1 MSRIGKKPVVVPN
14 GVTADIKDSV
24 ITVKGPKGELVKS
37 FPEGITVKVE
47 NNEIVV
53 ERPSDEKKYRAYH
66 GLSRAL
72 ISNMVVGVTEGYEIS
87 LQIVGVGFQGEV
99 KSNKRILLSL
109 GYSHQILMD
118 APEGIEFSMT
128 RDIIKVSGID
138 KQKVG
143 EVAAQIRKLRKPEPY
158 KGKGIRYVGEQI
170 QRKAGKT
177 AGAGV

>member
-1 MSRIGKKPVVVPN
+1 MSRIGKKPIPLPN
-14 GVTADIKDSV
+14 GVTVDIKDNV

-37 FPEGITVKVE
+37 FPEGITAKTE
-47 NNEIVV
+47 NNEVIV
-53 ERPSDEKKYRAYH
+53 ERPSDEKKFRAYH
-66 GLSRAL
+66 GLTRSL
-72 ISNMVVGVTEGYEIS
+72 IANMVVGVTEGYEIA

-99 KSNKRILLSL
+99 RGNSRILLSL

-118 APEGIEFSMT
+118 APEGIEFSVA
-128 RDIIKVSGID
+128 RDIIKVTGID

-177 AGAGV
+177 AGA

>member
-1 MSRIGKKPVVVPN
+1 MSRIGKKPIPLPN
-14 GVTADIKDSV
+14 GVTVDIKDNV
-24 ITVKGPKGELVKS
+24 ITVKGPKGELVKA
-37 FPEGITVKVE
+37 FPEGITAKTE
-47 NNEIVV
+47 NNDVIV

-66 GLSRAL
+66 GLTRAL
-72 ISNMVVGVTEGYEIS
+72 IANMVLGVTEGYEIT

-99 KSNKRILLSL
+99 RGNKRLLLSL

-118 APEGIEFSMT
+118 APEGIQFSVA
-128 RDIIKVSGID
+128 RDIIKVTGID

-177 AGAGV
+177 AGA

>member
-1 MSRIGKKPVVVPN
+1 MSRIGKKPIPLPN
-14 GVTADIKDSV
+14 GVTVDIKDNV

-37 FPEGITVKVE
+37 FPEGITAKTE
-47 NNEIVV
+47 NNKVVV

-66 GLSRAL
+66 GLTRAL
-72 ISNMVVGVTEGYEIS
+72 IANMVAGVTEGYEIT

-99 KSNKRILLSL
+99 RGNKRLLLSL

-118 APEGIEFSMT
+118 APEGIQFSVA
-128 RDIIKVSGID
+128 RDIIKVTGID

-177 AGAGV
+177 AGA

>member
-1 MSRIGKKPVVVPN
+1 MSRIGKKPIPLPN
-14 GVTADIKDSV
+14 GVTVDIKDNV

-37 FPEGITVKVE
+37 FPEGITAKTE
-47 NNEIVV
+47 NNKVVV

-66 GLSRAL
+66 GLTRAL
-72 ISNMVVGVTEGYEIS
+72 IANMVTGVTEGYEIT

-99 KSNKRILLSL
+99 RSNKRLLLSL

-118 APEGIEFSMT
+118 APEGIQFSVA
-128 RDIIKVSGID
+128 RDIIKVTGID

-177 AGAGV
+177 AGA